1 MKLNHIAITIT
12 DFSEIKDFYKD
23 LLGMKDVRQFTL
35 NKNLSKNIFGLEKET
50 IAYLLQK
57 DELFFEIFILPQD
70 IEKGFN
76 HICFSVP
83 DREEIVKQAK
93 HKNYVVTRIEREHFD
108 LIFVKDKSGNIFE
121 IKQD

>member
-12 DFSEIKDFYKD
+12 DFSEIKDFYKG
-23 LLGMKDVRQFTL
+23 LLGMKDVRQFAL
-35 NKNLSKNIFGLEKET
+35 NKNLSKNIFNLENET
-50 IAYLLQK
+50 TAYLLQK

-76 HICFSVP
+76 HICISVP
-83 DREEIVKQAK
+83 DREELVKQAK
-93 HKNYVVTRIEREHFD
+93 QKNYVVTRIEREHFD